1 MEDFKAIF
9 SEFFFR
15 IWLLTFPALDYRRVQ
30 LQEFREDLKSL
41 QKLRVLD
48 LSQNSI
54 TIIPEVR
61 MQSFFLVSFFWAKKI
76 DIGHIWGLLIALVH
90 CQQ

>member
-1 MEDFKAIF
+1 MEDFKTIF
-9 SEFFFR
+9 SEFVFR

-54 TIIPEVR
+54 TIIPEVC
-61 MQSFFLVSFFWAKKI
+61 MQSFFLLSFFRAKI
-76 DIGHIWGLLIALVH
+76 LMLVICMVYLLH
-90 CQQ
+90 